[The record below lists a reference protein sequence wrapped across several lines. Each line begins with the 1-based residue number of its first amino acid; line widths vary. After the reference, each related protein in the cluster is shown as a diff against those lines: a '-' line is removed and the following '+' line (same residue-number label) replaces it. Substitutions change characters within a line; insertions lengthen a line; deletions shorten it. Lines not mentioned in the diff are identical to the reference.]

1 MKNTATWTTGGLSL
15 DDELDN
21 AQIFAQILV
30 VYIVAILMLN
40 LLVGVLS
47 EKLAEVHEQKEISTF

>member
-1 MKNTATWTTGGLSL
+1 MKNTATWTTGGLSIE
-15 DDELDN
+15 DNLDN
-21 AQIFAQILV
+21 PQIFAQILV

-47 EKLAEVHEQKEISTF
+47 EKLAEVSA